1 MQGGPRGRGG
11 GLLGGLFG
19 GNKGRGQQQQFGGGM
34 QGGQRQQQFGQQG
47 QQFGQQ
53 GGYMGY
59 QRSAPEIFRQE
70 APRQLQ
76 DAMVFLQPAAV
87 MTAAAILGVAV
98 FSDVGGS
105 GGVDNARYKAA
116 SKVTLALDLTLA
128 LHFLP
133 PRPPSPTFARTLTT
147 DGSIPGASTPL
158 HLPPLHPFTLHH
170 PSTPSPLH
178 PLPPSIT
185 SLHPLHSTLHTP
197 HSTFQGKSFSSS
209 RSTDSFKMPKT
220 QDYSGM
226 SRDSAEGRQ
235 AESRVGAAKSALSQA
250 RSAESSAKKAEAKA
264 RDAEASAVRQA
275 KSAEE
280 KAALAKKEAVGATA
294 IAKKRT
300 AEVASALS
308 ELDKAEAQVA
318 TVEGNAAESRARA
331 AVERAQSKAA
341 AARDSET
348 RALALSSGI

>member
-1 MQGGPRGRGG
+1 MQGGGMQGQGQGQQFGGPPGGGMQGGPRGRGG

-170 PSTPSPLH
+170 PSTPSASTTPPPLH
-178 PLPPSIT
+178 PSTLYHPPS
-185 SLHPLHSTLHTP
+185 HPSTLYTPHSTLHTLP
-197 HSTFQGKSFSSS
+197 FRAS
-209 RSTDSFKMPKT
+209 RFP
-220 QDYSGM
+220 
-226 SRDSAEGRQ
+226 R
-235 AESRVGAAKSALSQA
+235 
-250 RSAESSAKKAEAKA
+250 
-264 RDAEASAVRQA
+264 
-275 KSAEE
+275 
-280 KAALAKKEAVGATA
+280 
-294 IAKKRT
+294 
-300 AEVASALS
+300 
-308 ELDKAEAQVA
+308 
-318 TVEGNAAESRARA
+318 RARPTA
-331 AVERAQSKAA
+331 SRCPRRKTTLGCRVIRRRAGRPS
-341 AARDSET
+341 RG
-348 RALALSSGI
+348 LALRRAP